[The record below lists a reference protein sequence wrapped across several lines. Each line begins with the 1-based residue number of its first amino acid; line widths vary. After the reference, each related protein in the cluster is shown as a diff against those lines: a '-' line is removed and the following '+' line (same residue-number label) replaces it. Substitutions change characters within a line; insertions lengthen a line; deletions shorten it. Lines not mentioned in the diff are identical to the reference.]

1 MRTVI
6 AIDSF
11 KGSLSSVE
19 AGRAC
24 AEGIKRVFPESENII
39 IPVADGGEGTVD
51 ALVAGLGGEKVK
63 IAVCGPLGDK
73 VGAEYGIIADTNT
86 AIIEMSAAAGI
97 TLVEDSER
105 NPLNTTTYGVG
116 EIIADA
122 IGRGCRNFI
131 VGIGGSA
138 TNDGGIGMLQA
149 LGFGILDKNG
159 NGVPF
164 GAKGIKEVDSITT
177 DNVISGLSE
186 CSFSIACDVNNP
198 LCGDNGCS
206 AVYGP
211 QKGADEKMIADM
223 DNWLSDYAKKVR
235 AVFQDADE
243 NYPGAGAA
251 GGIGF
256 AFMAFL
262 GGKLEKGIEIVLR
275 AARLEEFVKDADVV
289 ITGEGRLD
297 RQTAMGKAPGGIA
310 AIAKKHGKKVIAF
323 SGSVS
328 DDARQTNGFGID
340 AFFPILRTVCSLED
354 AMKTENAYKNMSD
367 TAEQV
372 FRVMKGCC
380 LDE

>member
-1 MRTVI
+1 MKTVI

-11 KGSLSSVE
+11 KGSLTSVE

-24 AEGIKRVFPESENII
+24 AEGIKRVFPESENIVV
-39 IPVADGGEGTVD
+39 PVADGGEGTVD
-51 ALVAGLGGEKVK
+51 ALTCGLGGEKVK
-63 IAVCGPLGDK
+63 ISVCGPLGEK
-73 VGAEYGIIADTNT
+73 VDAEYGLITETKT

-97 TLVEDSER
+97 TLVKDNER

-116 EIIADA
+116 EIISDA
-122 IGRGCRNFI
+122 MERGCRNFI
-131 VGIGGSA
+131 IGIGGSA

-159 NGVPF
+159 NNVPF
-164 GAKGIKEVDSITT
+164 GGKGIKEVVSITT
-177 DNVISGLSE
+177 DKKNPLLSE
-186 CSFSIACDVNNP
+186 CNFSIACDVNNP

-206 AVYGP
+206 AIYGP
-211 QKGADEKMIADM
+211 QKGADEKMVSDM
-223 DNWLSDYAKKVR
+223 DSWLSDYAKKVKE
-235 AVFQDADE
+235 VFPDADE

-262 GGKLEKGIEIVLR
+262 NGKLERGIDIVLR
-275 AARLEEFVKDADVV
+275 AAKLEELVKDADVV

-297 RQTAMGKAPGGIA
+297 KQTAMGKAPGGIA
-310 AIAKKHGKKVIAF
+310 AIAKKYNKKVIAF
-323 SGSVS
+323 SGAVT
-328 DDARQTNGFGID
+328 DDAREVNKFGID

-354 AMKTENAYKNMSD
+354 AMKTENAYKNMAD

-372 FRVMKGCC
+372 FRVMKG
-380 LDE
+380 

>member
-1 MRTVI
+1 MKTVI

-11 KGSLSSVE
+11 KGSLTSVE
-19 AGRAC
+19 AGQAC
-24 AEGIKRVFPESENII
+24 AEGIKRVFPESENIV

-51 ALVAGLGGEKVK
+51 ALVSGMGGEKVK
-63 IAVCGPLGDK
+63 ISVCGPLGEK
-73 VGAEYGIIADTNT
+73 AQAEYGIIAETKT

-97 TLVEDSER
+97 TLVPDSLR

-116 EIIADA
+116 EIIVDA
-122 IGRGCRNFI
+122 MDKGCRNFI
-131 VGIGGSA
+131 IGIGGSA

-159 NGVPF
+159 ENVPF
-164 GAKGIKEVDSITT
+164 GAKGIEKVHSITVE
-177 DNVISGLSE
+177 NAHQLIKE
-186 CSFSIACDVNNP
+186 CNFSIACDVTNP

-211 QKGADEKMIADM
+211 QKGADEKMVADM
-223 DNWLSDYAKKVR
+223 DGWLSAFAKKVKE
-235 AVFQDADE
+235 VFPDADE

-262 GGKLEKGIEIVLR
+262 GGKLERGIDIVLR
-275 AARLEEFVKDADVV
+275 AAKLEEKVKDADIV

-310 AIAKKHGKKVIAF
+310 AIAKKYGKKVIAF
-323 SGSVS
+323 SGAVT
-328 DDARQTNGFGID
+328 DDAREVNQNGID

-354 AMKTENAYKNMSD
+354 AMKTENAYKNMTD

-372 FRVMKGCC
+372 FRVMKGSF
-380 LDE
+380 

>member
-1 MRTVI
+1 MKTVI

-11 KGSLSSVE
+11 KGSLTSVE

-39 IPVADGGEGTVD
+39 MPVADGGEGTVD
-51 ALVAGLGGEKVK
+51 ALVSGMGGKKVK
-63 IAVCGPLGDK
+63 ISVCGPLGEK
-73 VGAEYGIIADTNT
+73 VDAEYGIITETKT

-97 TLVEDSER
+97 TLVPDSLR

-116 EIIADA
+116 EIILDA
-122 IGRGCRNFI
+122 IDKGCRNFI
-131 VGIGGSA
+131 IGIGGSA

-159 NGVPF
+159 ENVPF
-164 GAKGIKEVDSITT
+164 GAKGIKEVFSITT
-177 DNVISGLSE
+177 DNKNPLLSE
-186 CSFSIACDVNNP
+186 CSFSIACDVTNP

-206 AVYGP
+206 AIYGP
-211 QKGADEKMIADM
+211 QKGADEKMVSDM
-223 DNWLSDYAKKVR
+223 DKWLSVYAGKVKV
-235 AVFQDADE
+235 VFLDADE

-262 GGKLEKGIEIVLR
+262 GGKLERGIDIVLR
-275 AARLEEFVKDADVV
+275 AVNLEEKVKDADVV

-310 AIAKKHGKKVIAF
+310 AIAKKYGKRVIAF
-323 SGSVS
+323 SGAVT
-328 DDARQTNGFGID
+328 DDAREVNKNGID

-354 AMKTENAYKNMSD
+354 AMKTENAYKNMTD

-372 FRVMKGCC
+372 FRVMKGCF
-380 LDE
+380 

>member
-1 MRTVI
+1 MKTVI

-11 KGSLSSVE
+11 KGSLTSVE
-19 AGRAC
+19 AGQAC

-39 IPVADGGEGTVD
+39 VPVADGGEGTVD
-51 ALVAGLGGEKVK
+51 ALVSGMGGKKVK
-63 IAVCGPLGDK
+63 ISVCGPLGEK
-73 VGAEYGIIADTNT
+73 VEAEYGIIPETKT

-97 TLVEDSER
+97 TLVPDSLR

-122 IGRGCRNFI
+122 MDKGCRNFI
-131 VGIGGSA
+131 IGIGGSA

-149 LGFGILDKNG
+149 LGFGILDENKNQ
-159 NGVPF
+159 VSL
-164 GAKGIKEVDSITT
+164 GAKGIKNVDSITT
-177 DNVISGLSE
+177 DNAHPLLSK
-186 CSFSIACDVNNP
+186 CSFSIACDVTNP
-198 LCGDNGCS
+198 LCGELGCS

-211 QKGADEKMIADM
+211 QKGADEKQIADM
-223 DNWLSDYAKKVR
+223 DGWLFEYAKKVKE
-235 AVFQDADE
+235 VFPDADE

-262 GGKLEKGIEIVLR
+262 GGKLERGIDIVLR
-275 AARLEEFVKDADVV
+275 AAKLEEKVKDADIV

-310 AIAKKHGKKVIAF
+310 AIAKKYGKKVIAF
-323 SGSVS
+323 SGAVT
-328 DDARQTNGFGID
+328 DDAREVNQNGID

-354 AMKTENAYKNMSD
+354 AMKTENAYKNMTD

-372 FRVMKGCC
+372 FRVMKGSF
-380 LDE
+380 

>member
-1 MRTVI
+1 MKTVI

-11 KGSLSSVE
+11 KGSLTSVE
-19 AGRAC
+19 AGQAC

-39 IPVADGGEGTVD
+39 VPVADGGEGTVD
-51 ALVAGLGGEKVK
+51 ALVSGMGGKKVK
-63 IAVCGPLGDK
+63 ISVCGPLGEK
-73 VGAEYGIIADTNT
+73 VEAEYGIIAETKT

-97 TLVEDSER
+97 TLVPDSLR

-116 EIIADA
+116 EIIVDA
-122 IGRGCRNFI
+122 MDKGCRNFI
-131 VGIGGSA
+131 IGIGGSA

-149 LGFGILDKNG
+149 LGFDILDKNG
-159 NGVPF
+159 ENVPF
-164 GAKGIKEVDSITT
+164 GAKGIEKVHSITVE
-177 DNVISGLSE
+177 NAHPLIKE
-186 CSFSIACDVNNP
+186 CSFSIACDVTNP

-206 AVYGP
+206 AIYGP
-211 QKGADEKMIADM
+211 QKGADEKMVSDM
-223 DNWLSDYAKKVR
+223 DGWLSAFAKKVKK
-235 AVFQDADE
+235 VFPDADE

-262 GGKLEKGIEIVLR
+262 GGNLERGIDIVLR
-275 AARLEEFVKDADVV
+275 AAKLEEKVKDADIV

-310 AIAKKHGKKVIAF
+310 AIAKKYGKKVIAF
-323 SGSVS
+323 SGAVT
-328 DDARQTNGFGID
+328 DDAREVNQNGID

-354 AMKTENAYKNMSD
+354 AMKTENAYKNTTD

-372 FRVMKGCC
+372 FRVMKGSF
-380 LDE
+380 

>member
-11 KGSLSSVE
+11 KGSLSSIE
-19 AGRAC
+19 AGTAC
-24 AEGIKRVFPESENII
+24 AEGIKRAYPESENIVM
-39 IPVADGGEGTVD
+39 PVADGGEGTVD
-51 ALVAGLGGEKVK
+51 ALTMGMGGEKVK
-63 IAVCGPLGDK
+63 ITVCGPLGNK
-73 VGAEYGIIADTNT
+73 VEAEYGIIHETNT
-86 AIIEMSAAAGI
+86 AIMEMSAAAGI
-97 TLVEDSER
+97 TLVADNER

-131 VGIGGSA
+131 IGIGGSA

-149 LGFGILDKNG
+149 LGFGILDKSG
-159 NGVPF
+159 NQVPL
-164 GAKGIKEVDSITT
+164 GAKGIKEIYSITT
-177 DNVISGLSE
+177 DNVSPLLSE
-186 CSFSIACDVNNP
+186 CSFSIACDVTNP

-211 QKGADEKMIADM
+211 QKGADEKMISDM
-223 DNWLSDYAKKVR
+223 DGWLSEYAKKVR
-235 AVFQDADE
+235 EVFLDADE

-262 GGKLEKGIEIVLR
+262 QGKLQNGIELI
-275 AARLEEFVKDADVV
+275 LEKTGIEEYIKNADVV

-297 RQTAMGKAPGGIA
+297 RQTVMGKAPGGVA
-310 AIAKKHGKKVIAF
+310 KLAKKYDKKIIAF
-323 SGSVS
+323 SGSVTR
-328 DDARQTNGFGID
+328 DAREVNNAGID
-340 AFFPILRTVCSLED
+340 AFFPVLRTVCTLDE
-354 AMKTENAYKNMSD
+354 AMNTENAFRNMAD

-372 FRVMKGCC
+372 FLLMKGC